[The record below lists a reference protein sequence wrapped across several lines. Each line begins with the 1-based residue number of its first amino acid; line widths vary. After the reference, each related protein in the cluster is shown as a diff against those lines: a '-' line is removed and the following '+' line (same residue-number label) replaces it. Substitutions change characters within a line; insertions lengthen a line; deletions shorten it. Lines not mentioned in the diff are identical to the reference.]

1 MIHAS
6 RPLECIIHARENFGT
21 WLKHARENSCKGA
34 LLRTP
39 RYHIINW
46 CEIISDQTRSLKWED
61 LYKHFGLIRMC
72 EPENKHWRRSQH
84 GEKYSQLWDRP
95 HHHPQKTGKSPG
107 TDRITPLWWLCRCW
121 SSHSHPGKAAN
132 KALIKDLRIQ
142 IKLGFL
148 QLLRKRC
155 PALFRWQTAFAF
167 SYRRNH
173 IFSGWQNRQSLQ
185 QYQRCTSPLFD
196 NVSKPGR
203 SALS

>member
-1 MIHAS
+1 MFPRSSTSLRLHQSKLTLFPRSSSSLQLRSRLLSFLYFQRCDFCGFQCCGLCCYCMIHAS

-95 HHHPQKTGKSPG
+95 HHHPQKTGKNPG
-107 TDRITPLWWLCRCW
+107 TDRITPL
-121 SSHSHPGKAAN
+121 
-132 KALIKDLRIQ
+132 
-142 IKLGFL
+142 
-148 QLLRKRC
+148 
-155 PALFRWQTAFAF
+155 
-167 SYRRNH
+167 
-173 IFSGWQNRQSLQ
+173 
-185 QYQRCTSPLFD
+185 
-196 NVSKPGR
+196 
-203 SALS
+203 

>member
-1 MIHAS
+1 MFPRSSTSLRLHQSKLTLFPRSSSSLQLRSRLLSFLYFQRCDFCGFQCCGLCCYCMIHAS

-72 EPENKHWRRSQH
+72 EPENKHWPTSQH

-107 TDRITPLWWLCRCW
+107 TDRITPL
-121 SSHSHPGKAAN
+121 
-132 KALIKDLRIQ
+132 
-142 IKLGFL
+142 
-148 QLLRKRC
+148 
-155 PALFRWQTAFAF
+155 
-167 SYRRNH
+167 
-173 IFSGWQNRQSLQ
+173 
-185 QYQRCTSPLFD
+185 
-196 NVSKPGR
+196 
-203 SALS
+203 